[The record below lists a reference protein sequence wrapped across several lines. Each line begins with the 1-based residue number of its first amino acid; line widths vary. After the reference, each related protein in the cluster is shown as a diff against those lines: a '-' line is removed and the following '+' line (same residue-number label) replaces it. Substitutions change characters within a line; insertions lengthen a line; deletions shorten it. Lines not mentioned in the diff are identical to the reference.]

1 MQPAADE
8 GLEKTAAGWNQKQD
22 LRKCLLTDL

>member
-1 MQPAADE
+1 MQPAAHE
-8 GLEKTAAGWNQKQD
+8 GLDKGAAGWYQKQD